1 MRQVRNCPK
10 SMGAWGNTLLWQALG
25 NLEYFFWEEKM
36 DTNVDFR
43 MLLKKPRAVEI
54 EQRIGRAANR
64 NIDKTG
70 VFYHVITKSQTGDN
84 IFLSKGAG
92 EYRHNL
98 LCRLCEERG
107 ITILFSVTMPNHTH
121 DVLLAYDWRM
131 ISEVYKILNTNVSK
145 FIRAA
150 NPGKYP
156 KGVKII
162 RRHPVYIVIRDVI
175 YLFVLGK
182 YIFDNPEYLRKDG
195 KFVPYDCFWMFRTEH
210 FNNAYDEKIYYTLF
224 SLSAKE
230 LYNIYESMD
239 MKAVRQYA
247 ISHFS
252 HWTKTMIQN
261 IFYKHSQANMN
272 A

>member
-1 MRQVRNCPK
+1 ME
-10 SMGAWGNTLLWQALG
+10 A
-25 NLEYFFWEEKM
+25 
-36 DTNVDFR
+36 NVDYT
-43 MLLKKPRAVEI
+43 MLLKKPRAGEI
-54 EQRIGRAANR
+54 EEKIGRASNR

-70 VFYHVITKSQTGDN
+70 VFYHVITKSQNGDN
-84 IFLSKGAG
+84 IFLAKSAG

-121 DVLLAYDWRM
+121 DVLLSYDWET
-131 ISEVYKILNTNVSK
+131 ISAVYKILNTNTSK
-145 FIRAA
+145 FIRAV

-156 KGVKII
+156 KGLKII

-195 KFVPYDCFWMFRTEH
+195 RFVPYDCFWMFRTEH
-210 FNNAYDEKIYYTLF
+210 FNNAYDERIYNALF

-230 LYNIYESMD
+230 LYGIYESMD

-247 ISHFS
+247 VARFS
-252 HWTKTMIQN
+252 HWTKTMTQS
-261 IFYKHSQANMN
+261 IFFKQPEPKSAAISQHT
-272 A
+272 

>member
-1 MRQVRNCPK
+1 
-10 SMGAWGNTLLWQALG
+10 MGTI
-25 NLEYFFWEEKM
+25 
-36 DTNVDFR
+36 VDYT
-43 MLLKKPRAVEI
+43 MLLKKPRAGEI
-54 EQRIGRAANR
+54 EEKIGRASNR

-70 VFYHVITKSQTGDN
+70 VFYHVITKSQNGDN
-84 IFLSKGAG
+84 IFLAKGAG

-121 DVLLAYDWRM
+121 DVLLSYDWET
-131 ISEVYKILNTNVSK
+131 ISEVYKILNTNTSK

-156 KGVKII
+156 KGLKII
-162 RRHPVYIVIRDVI
+162 RRHPAYIVIRDVI

-195 KFVPYDCFWMFRTEH
+195 RFVPYDCFWMFRTEH
-210 FNNAYDEKIYYTLF
+210 FNNAYDERIYKALF

-247 ISHFS
+247 MAHLS
-252 HWTKTMIQN
+252 HWTKTMTQS
-261 IFYKHSQANMN
+261 IFFKQPEPKITAISPHT
-272 A
+272 